1 MPDKKKST
9 LGKSKGLFPNYI
21 KNFSKSAALFTG
33 DMIQDLIPATREIKE
48 ENEETVN
55 ELIEKFQKTQ
65 ASIAR
70 TTKKFDSTTVNKEI
84 TGLLNNIKEDIKT
97 GKFYNKERI
106 DKKQMSSFG
115 GDFDFDFDDNTE
127 SGGDEFNF
135 DSSDNSVNV
144 LNVENN
150 IDDENFE
157 ALGESINNTI
167 VDSVKA
173 NITNDNKNANYSYL
187 MSLNNHK
194 ETVGYLN
201 NINDNLVQL
210 VTYANETL
218 NPFFE
223 TATSFFENQL
233 KANETIIQH
242 LSALNVYGINN
253 KNSKNSSVKSL
264 FKDNNIFNIKSYW
277 EELQSK
283 MGMNSMIFSMPSMIA
298 SVLGIESN
306 EEGDYSESIIK
317 AFENSKLYNSPIS
330 FITSTLFK
338 TLMPGQTKGKLRDL
352 NTNIGNLPST
362 LLKAFNELGEKMDD
376 NNLLKPIFNFLGF
389 SRMNKTKG
397 NYTRYNKNPVPFDG
411 ITRNAIITVIPN
423 LLSKIYSAIIGE
435 EDELVYNYNTGK
447 FESSKNLRNE
457 INEIESGNIGDNKE
471 ELEYRE
477 KFKSDLITKEDV
489 LKKIKRE
496 NQNKQYGD
504 LSHIFDNFGF
514 ENSEIRKLLFYIGT
528 LETNFNPSENN
539 KENIEKLSEI
549 FGTEKR
555 ARDFINTYNNLD
567 SNKKFKL
574 ADLATEEVRNRE
586 NSIKYKEENAQEF
599 GLMQAFSMSNNITGF
614 KNRGIKHAL
623 DKQTDTIIS
632 IINGIRRI
640 LINGIIVY
648 PREFDKNKFDGFIK
662 SLNLGEIDEYNSYK
676 NGNTVTNQ
684 IKTPNQAELNK
695 EAKNVS
701 KDEIEKTNQ
710 ETEDRVRKEYEAGQT
725 AVENLTKG
733 FKNTTASKGLRR
745 ILEFVQKPYILIDK
759 GIDKLNKML
768 GDFFYGK
775 NSKENDEG
783 LVKRLSDSFKKT
795 VDRIG
800 KYFNHPIK
808 RLKEFLKGKKEEIA
822 DKLFGKLDKDGKR
835 DGTGILS
842 ALSGELK
849 LRFKSL
855 DEAIFGTQYEDPET
869 KKKKRNRT
877 GSIVGYVKESFDDVF
892 SSFKKYVFGE
902 KEVDENGNVIKKKGM
917 FSSLREK
924 FNNAFSDLYA
934 GLFGEE
940 NKKKFDI
947 GGKLDFDD
955 LKEKFKK
962 YLPDGIFGGS
972 LGLIG
977 SLFLPGGPLLGATV
991 GALTNIGLKTGK
1003 LKEILVGNEEKSGIF
1018 GAKFSKFFNET
1029 ISPEWKKAKGKI
1041 IGNAG
1046 LGVIGSLF
1054 LPGGPLLGG
1063 LIGAFT
1069 GLAQSSD
1076 KFKEF
1081 LFGKTDENGNI
1092 VRKGILPKEAPAA
1105 IKKVFNAGSIGLV
1118 TSMFLPGGPIVGAIT
1133 TTLLSVI
1140 PTKKIKTFFWGD
1152 YDKETG
1158 IGRKGIFQKLGGY
1171 IGRTI
1176 LKPFKSLAEYQ
1187 KNAFKQ
1193 WFDVMIKDNIKLAGK
1208 ALKLMVKKGIAKVGN
1223 FLKKVSDKFLKES
1236 LIGKWVNNLL
1246 IKPLRGLVSGIG
1258 KTIRGVISA
1267 PFKAIGNISRAYLN
1281 ANQSNLSEK
1290 DKQFLDES
1298 AERKKAYRTN
1308 IKGYKTDYKD
1318 EVNEIDQEN
1327 RDYYKDVKKRNK
1339 FSKEYRKYYQ
1349 QSLVDLFN
1357 SGRFTEDQIEQL
1369 FSGIR
1374 NDITLSDRKKRKQ
1387 TRRLENFIANGNI
1400 NYNDL
1405 NEYLQKYGNDF
1416 LKKYKQNVDIEFE
1429 KLYNKKFVDKK
1440 QQEKIAEDQKI
1451 KDFSTQLGTT
1461 IGDKIKESLGDSI
1474 NDEDI
1479 EIIGK
1484 NIIDNIYKGI
1494 KANYKNNKLTDQEV
1508 LKNIGE
1514 SIVDGVKE
1522 GIVSKS
1528 DTELSKAVQK
1538 YIVDKV
1544 TIAIREGFDIHSPS
1558 KKMEE
1563 MGENITQGL
1572 ADGIKNKKDEVEN
1585 AVDEINDTIK
1595 NKIENKE
1602 DEDEELGWISKKIQK
1617 KLQPIKD
1624 TFEKIG
1630 KVINVILH
1638 PIKAL
1643 KKLKEGFKGIGK
1655 VFGLDKLKNF
1665 HPIKSAKEKFSNI
1678 RNKFKRFNPFNKNDG
1693 ENYIESELQNR
1704 QDQNI
1709 FGNVVGYSD
1718 GNYDNQ
1724 LGESYVDAEIQKR
1737 KDEEHEALL
1746 SLSNVV
1752 KGMGNKDNEQDTT
1765 EKKKTIFDYLKDIL
1779 NFFTGDNGL
1788 MSFLTGGIP
1797 GIALAGVLAYKYND
1811 ITNLITNIMQAVGRF
1826 KDIFSDVFG
1835 EGSFI
1840 DRLKDVLKKL
1850 FPDVEPENPPKT
1862 PDTDKTP
1869 NTDKTPTTDSKPKN
1883 PVDEVTEKLEAADD
1897 ATEKIPDKTSAS
1909 DTKTT
1914 KTKSAVDDVN
1924 SKITQT
1930 ADDLADQLPDKTS
1943 TSSSSSLP
1951 SISDTIPKNKNE
1963 LTLELPENT
1972 TKTNYSL
1979 GKNNSIINVP
1989 DNITKASTNNLS
2001 GLLDD
2006 TFKLSQES
2014 DNIGKSLS
2022 DTIKLMDDTGDAAKN
2037 SDTTSGAYKAL
2048 KNTAMD
2054 ADIKDSLIK
2063 GFGSNSG
2070 AASGKNIDDTVEG
2083 LKSSSDIFERLRKLW
2098 DGAKNSQF
2106 ADINTEEKAGS
2117 MFSNISGNI
2126 KDSIKSFLF
2135 SLVAS
2140 AKAGKFDSKFK
2151 KAGDYL
2157 QKLLGS
2163 WNKFKQFK
2171 SVQKVLKFFDILGVA
2186 SDVINVILG
2195 IINAEET
2202 FGEWNTN
2209 SIAHGAIGAYL
2220 TGKNSVEDETT
2231 LANTFGQIWEGIQW
2245 GSRIG
2250 GGVGRVTKNPV
2261 LSAKVGTLS
2270 SVLLGALFGAS
2281 SLQDL
2286 EDWHILTSN
2295 YRDHLGNYYRK
2306 SQQGGERYHFDP
2318 NHNDNN
2324 RPFWYGYVD
2333 DETLS
2338 EKLAGDI
2345 SKRKF
2350 EKLHE
2355 NDHPNMDKSHVSGRI
2370 YKTDQYIP
2378 TVDNSRMEGLFKTGG
2393 YKPSKEEIQASKT
2406 KNRKPKTGG
2415 PIFDDGSTYGNMM
2428 TDAGTGQPITNLEDY
2443 GITKTKNKWG
2453 LPLKSGSM
2461 SQDFTTLRAV
2471 YTLRAPGDYDHSG
2484 IDLAAAT
2491 DTPVYSTADGIVKNV
2506 TDGYGNNRGSTGM
2519 ASYGNYIDV
2528 YHGNGYFTRYAHL
2541 NKGSMKVQAGDSVRK
2556 GQQIAGLGNSGNS
2569 TGPHLHFEV
2578 HDQDKPRSGDSID
2591 PKIAVFGPDKSYAQ
2605 GLLNGLNTVDESQL
2619 EGFDNTS
2626 TPPDMSKYTF
2636 TNENVNDTIN
2646 SSDWSTSGY
2655 QNIESAY
2662 NENTPMGFVRKI
2674 LNGISN
2680 FAANV
2685 FGIGNGSSSSSSSN
2699 GSYSSSGSS
2708 SSSSGTGYNGSGK
2721 KSLVYNEDDVFM
2733 GLTTDPSKY
2742 NIENYPHYYDHTED
2756 EIPFGYYQQYIDE
2769 IVNKFDPT
2777 EVTGSEFGGDAK
2789 RKNFIDDIDDY
2800 ALKLSYMTGI
2810 KPSLELAQAIIES
2823 GWGSKP
2829 IGNNYHGIKA
2839 YSSWLGPRRES
2850 GTKEEVNGQKINT
2863 TGTFKDYFNMYDS
2876 IVDHY
2881 NFLRMS
2887 RYDKVGKATNYKEA
2901 AQAVA
2906 DAGYATDSNYANS
2919 LIGIIE
2925 DYNLQKY
2932 DDLANK
2938 DVLVAGHNK
2947 DTSLNKTMARQT
2959 NLAKSGKI
2967 DKNTPQMMTGGYKEP
2982 TESQKRRQE
2991 REQMKNIN
2999 ASLSNYRTEISD
3011 EIQKIKNANDIVS
3024 NNINSNNNPSNDI
3037 PWDKIIE
3044 LLERLN
3050 ESNEE
3055 ISSNT
3060 KKIED
3065 IKIPEMVTTSVGTE
3079 TKENPAKTYVDNRN
3093 IFLGQQEQK
3102 RKEMSR
3108 RMHSYVEQIAKGE

>member
-9 LGKSKGLFPNYI
+9 LGKSKGLFPDYI

-70 TTKKFDSTTVNKEI
+70 TTKKFNSTTVNKEI

-210 VTYANETL
+210 VTYANENL

-242 LSALNVYGINN
+242 LSALNVYGTNN
-253 KNSKNSSVKSL
+253 KNSKKSNVKSL

-447 FESSKNLRNE
+447 FESSKNLRKE
-457 INEIESGNIGDNKE
+457 ISEIESGNTGDNKE

-477 KFKSDLITKEDV
+477 KFKSDFITKEDV

-496 NQNKQYGD
+496 NQNSQFGD

-514 ENSEIRKLLFYIGT
+514 ENSEIRKLLLYIGT

-539 KENIEKLSEI
+539 KENLEKLSEI

-586 NSIKYKEENAQEF
+586 NSIKYKEENAQES

-676 NGNTVTNQ
+676 NGNTVANQ

-1158 IGRKGIFQKLGGY
+1158 KGRKGIFQKLGGY

-1193 WFDVMIKDNIKLAGK
+1193 WFDVMIKDNIKLASK

-1267 PFKAIGNISRAYLN
+1267 PFRAIGNISRAYLN

-1298 AERKKAYRTN
+1298 AERKRAYRTN

-1494 KANYKNNKLTDQEV
+1494 KDNYKNNKLTDQEV

-1563 MGENITQGL
+1563 MGENISQGL

-1630 KVINVILH
+1630 KVINIILH
-1638 PIKAL
+1638 PVKAL

-1765 EKKKTIFDYLKDIL
+1765 EKKKTIFDYLKDIIS
-1779 NFFTGDNGL
+1779 FFTGDGGVMSLLSGGFNSL
-1788 MSFLTGGIP
+1788 MSFLTGGVP
-1797 GIALAGVLAYKYND
+1797 GTILAGVIAYKYND
-1811 ITNLITNIMQAVGRF
+1811 LSNLIGNVWDTI
-1826 KDIFSDVFG
+1826 KH
-1835 EGSFI
+1835 I
-1840 DRLKDVLKKL
+1840 DD
-1850 FPDVEPENPPKT
+1850 FFNPPDGKSFFT
-1862 PDTDKTP
+1862 KLKEAIFGTGDKEPPKVPDTDTGKSSGSDGGKTTETKDTSVDGKSLDDKE
-1869 NTDKTPTTDSKPKN
+1869 NTKKKNKT
-1883 PVDEVTEKLEAADD
+1883 E
-1897 ATEKIPDKTSAS
+1897 
-1909 DTKTT
+1909 DTK
-1914 KTKSAVDDVN
+1914 KKNAVDDV
-1924 SKITQT
+1924 K
-1930 ADDLADQLPDKTS
+1930 DDIKNKNKNKSSSTD
-1943 TSSSSSLP
+1943 TSSSTSKTPDKSFSETVSDIEKNGLSLDVEDQ
-1951 SISDTIPKNKNE
+1951 S
-1963 LTLELPENT
+1963 T
-1972 TKTNYSL
+1972 TKTYTDGTGNTI
-1979 GKNNSIINVP
+1979 KNVP
-1989 DNITKASTNNLS
+1989 DNITTAQDTKVNK
-2001 GLLDD
+2001 LLEE
-2006 TFKLSQES
+2006 TLQLSQES
-2014 DNIGKSLS
+2014 NSISDNLGGINKTIDRATETAKGSTELTEAFGAVDDAVGNNSLGNLLDESIGATNLS
-2022 DTIKLMDDTGDAAKN
+2022 T
-2037 SDTTSGAYKAL
+2037 STSGKL
-2048 KNTAMD
+2048 VDTSVETIEKSSNIIERLTEIWKNNKSD
-2054 ADIKDSLIK
+2054 NFADPNTSEYVQSTFKNIFSNITESIKSVFLSFFSSIK
-2063 GFGSNSG
+2063 
-2070 AASGKNIDDTVEG
+2070 SGKINEG
-2083 LKSSSDIFERLRKLW
+2083 LKK
-2098 DGAKNSQF
+2098 GAEVLG
-2106 ADINTEEKAGS
+2106 T
-2117 MFSNISGNI
+2117 
-2126 KDSIKSFLF
+2126 L
-2135 SLVAS
+2135 
-2140 AKAGKFDSKFK
+2140 FK
-2151 KAGDYL
+2151 KWNKLKEFPIVKQVLKKLD
-2157 QKLLGS
+2157 LLG
-2163 WNKFKQFK
+2163 NLADLFNM
-2171 SVQKVLKFFDILGVA
+2171 LMGV
-2186 SDVINVILG
+2186 V
-2195 IINAEET
+2195 NAPET
-2202 FGEWNTN
+2202 FGEFNVN
-2209 SIAHGAIGAYL
+2209 SVLHGALGAYI
-2220 TGKNSVEDETT
+2220 TGKNSVHDETS
-2231 LANTFGQIWEGIQW
+2231 LMNTFGQLMEGFNW
-2245 GSRIG
+2245 GRRIG
-2250 GGVGRVTKNPV
+2250 
-2261 LSAKVGTLS
+2261 TLNS
-2270 SVLLGALFGAS
+2270 TAGLITTPLLMAYFGLN
-2281 SLQDL
+2281 SLKDL
-2286 EDWHILTSN
+2286 EDWHFGQ
-2295 YRDHLGNYYRK
+2295 YYKDHLGYFYR
-2306 SQQGGERYHFDP
+2306 QQGLSNKQYVFTDKVP
-2318 NHNDNN
+2318 S
-2324 RPFWYGYVD
+2324 WYGYVD
-2333 DETLS
+2333 DNKIREDYVDGGALFEENLKEFDRRHKDDPINLDKDS
-2338 EKLAGDI
+2338 VAGRLNSVYNKDDVAGPFLAPTD
-2345 SKRKF
+2345 
-2350 EKLHE
+2350 E
-2355 NDHPNMDKSHVSGRI
+2355 NGKAQAV
-2370 YKTDQYIP
+2370 Y
-2378 TVDNSRMEGLFKTGG
+2378 KTGG
-2393 YKPSKEEIQASKT
+2393 YNPTKEEIQASKT

-2626 TPPDMSKYTF
+2626 TPPDMSKYKF

-2646 SSDWSTSGY
+2646 SGDWTTSGY
-2655 QNIESAY
+2655 NNIESAY

-2674 LNGISN
+2674 LDGISN

-2685 FGIGNGSSSSSSSN
+2685 FGIGNGSSSSSSSSGSSYGYSSSTSGG
-2699 GSYSSSGSS
+2699 GSYSG
-2708 SSSSGTGYNGSGK
+2708 NGNK
-2721 KSLVYNEDDVFM
+2721 ALVYDENDVFM
-2733 GLTTDPSKY
+2733 GLSTDPENY

-2756 EIPFGYYQQYIDE
+2756 EIPFGYYQRYIDE
-2769 IVNKFDPT
+2769 FTNRINPKD
-2777 EVTGSEFGGDAK
+2777 VTGSDFGGDTSK
-2789 RKNFIDDIDDY
+2789 QSFINDIDDY
-2800 ALKLSYMTGI
+2800 SVKLSYMTGI
-2810 KPSLELAQAIIES
+2810 KPSLAMAQTILES

-2829 IGNNYHGIKA
+2829 IGNNYHGRKA
-2839 YSSWLGPRRES
+2839 YSSWLGPRRDS
-2850 GTKEEVNGQKINT
+2850 KTKEEVNGSMINT

-2876 IVDHY
+2876 FVDYY
-2881 NFLRMS
+2881 NLINGD
-2887 RYDKVGKATNYKEA
+2887 RYTKVRQANDYKEA
-2901 AQAVA
+2901 TQAVK
-2906 DAGYATDSNYANS
+2906 DAGYATDSEYPSKLNN
-2919 LIGIIE
+2919 IIE
-2925 DYNLQKY
+2925 DYGLYKY
-2932 DDLANK
+2932 DELAKKDLK
-2938 DVLVAGHNK
+2938 VAGHNN
-2947 DTSLNKTMARQT
+2947 DTSINKTMARQT

-3024 NNINSNNNPSNDI
+3024 NNINTNNNPSNDI